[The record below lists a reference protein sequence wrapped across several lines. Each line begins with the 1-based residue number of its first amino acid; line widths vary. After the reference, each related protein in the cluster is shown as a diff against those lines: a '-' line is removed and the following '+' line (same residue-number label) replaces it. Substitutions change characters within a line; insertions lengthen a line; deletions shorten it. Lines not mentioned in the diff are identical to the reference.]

1 VHRFLVDIGHK
12 PSGGGHVDPQNGQER
27 DRTMF
32 AQAELPQQPD
42 VTAGDAQASAP
53 LPRPAGSQEPE
64 PEPGAQSGIL
74 AALSA
79 GRYDEALRLC
89 AGHHGEALGRLCM
102 SLVGS
107 QTDAEDLV
115 QETLLAAYQGF
126 GGYREQGS
134 VKAWL
139 CSIARRKCARHL
151 ELRSRPSRGALP
163 APQPAPSAEEQVV
176 AHRRAVRARVL
187 LESIRPSEREALVLR
202 YAAGL
207 SFREVAQ
214 ACGIEEAA
222 ARKRASRA
230 LAALR
235 TRLSAEE

>member
-1 VHRFLVDIGHK
+1 
-12 PSGGGHVDPQNGQER
+12 VDPQNGQER
-27 DRTMF
+27 DMTM
-32 AQAELPQQPD
+32 AAEAPLAREPEAS
-42 VTAGDAQASAP
+42 AGDAQACACVP
-53 LPRPAGSQEPE
+53 QAAGPREPE
-64 PEPGAQSGIL
+64 PELDPQQRIV

-89 AGHHGEALGRLCM
+89 ACHHGETLGRLCM
-102 SLVGS
+102 SLAGS
-107 QTDAEDLV
+107 QTEAEDLV

-126 GGYREQGS
+126 SGYREQGT
-134 VKAWL
+134 VRAWL

-151 ELRSRPSRGALP
+151 ELRSRSRASRATGPEPELVA
-163 APQPAPSAEEQVV
+163 SAEEQVV
-176 AHRRAVRARVL
+176 AHRRAARARVL
-187 LESIRPSEREALVLR
+187 LESIRPSERETLVLR

-207 SFREVAQ
+207 TFREVAQ

-235 TRLSAEE
+235 SRLSVEE

>member
-1 VHRFLVDIGHK
+1 MTMAAQTALT
-12 PSGGGHVDPQNGQER
+12 QE
-27 DRTMF
+27 
-32 AQAELPQQPD
+32 PG
-42 VTAGDAQASAP
+42 VSAGDGQACADVP
-53 LPRPAGSQEPE
+53 QDAGPREPE
-64 PEPGAQSGIL
+64 PELDPQQRIV

-79 GRYDEALRLC
+79 GRHDEALRLC
-89 AGHHGEALGRLCM
+89 ACHHGETLGRLCM

-107 QTDAEDLV
+107 QTEAEDLV

-126 GGYREQGS
+126 GGYREQGT

-151 ELRSRPSRGALP
+151 ELRSRSKLP
-163 APQPAPSAEEQVV
+163 RATGTEPELVASAEEQVV
-176 AHRRAVRARVL
+176 ARRRADRARVL
-187 LESIRPSEREALVLR
+187 LESIRPSERETLVLR

-207 SFREVAQ
+207 TFREVAQ

-235 TRLSAEE
+235 SQLGAEE

>member
-1 VHRFLVDIGHK
+1 
-12 PSGGGHVDPQNGQER
+12 VDPQNGQER
-27 DRTMF
+27 DMTTA
-32 AQAELPQQPD
+32 AQAELTPDPD
-42 VTAGDAQASAP
+42 VNAGDAQPCAAVP
-53 LPRPAGSQEPE
+53 PAAGAQEPE
-64 PEPGAQSGIL
+64 RDPQRGIV

-89 AGHHGEALGRLCM
+89 AYYHGETLGRLCM
-102 SLVGS
+102 TLVGS
-107 QTDAEDLV
+107 PSEAEDLV
-115 QETLLAAYQGF
+115 QDTLLAAYQGLS
-126 GGYREQGS
+126 GYCEQGT

-151 ELRSRPSRGALP
+151 EMRSRSRASP
-163 APQPAPSAEEQVV
+163 ATAQEPRDPANTEEQVV
-176 AHRRAVRARVL
+176 MHSLAVRARAL
-187 LESIRPSEREALVLR
+187 LDSIRPSERESLVLR

-207 SFREVAQ
+207 TFREVAQ

-235 TRLSAEE
+235 SRLSVEE